1 LGRAERKIAP
11 YFVKN
16 AWLEW
21 NLSAYPLFRL
31 PQRHV
36 LWMHLTIGCF
46 CSNCCKTLCFAKPGG
61 ESMLKKSKA
70 LIAGMILTGMLGAAM
85 STTAVAEDRCERRI
99 HEAEAKLQD
108 AIAKHGEH
116 SRQAEKRRHDL
127 EETRRH
133 CEHH

>member
-1 LGRAERKIAP
+1 
-11 YFVKN
+11 
-16 AWLEW
+16 
-21 NLSAYPLFRL
+21 
-31 PQRHV
+31 
-36 LWMHLTIGCF
+36 
-46 CSNCCKTLCFAKPGG
+46 
-61 ESMLKKSKA
+61 MLKKTRTVVA
-70 LIAGMILTGMLGAAM
+70 TLILAGFFGAIIP
-85 STTAVAEDRCERRI
+85 TAQAFAEDKCERRI

>member
-1 LGRAERKIAP
+1 MQ
-11 YFVKN
+11 N
-16 AWLEW
+16 LEE
-21 NLSAYPLFRL
+21 
-31 PQRHV
+31 
-36 LWMHLTIGCF
+36 
-46 CSNCCKTLCFAKPGG
+46 K
-61 ESMLKKSKA
+61 SMLKKSKA

-127 EETRRH
+127 EETRRQ
-133 CEHH
+133 CDHH